1 MDISSMESD
10 SGIARSLSYFPAAVY
25 RWMQSR
31 VRARV
36 KSARILLLTT
46 TGIDSGEPQ
55 TVAMGYFED
64 GPDLVVIAS
73 NYGSDLHPTWY
84 RNMRARPLVGVQIEE
99 NLQEMMASTATS
111 SERAQLRVRLATE
124 DKQYGR
130 YQRNTAREIPI
141 VLLRPTELVAT
152 EHTISLVCGES
163 LDRYSEDTASVA
175 QADVSVMAASARNTD
190 REGESSG

>member
-1 MDISSMESD
+1 MDTSPMESD

-25 RWMQSR
+25 RWMQRR

-55 TVAMGYFED
+55 TVAMSYFED

-141 VLLRPTELVAT
+141 VLLHPTELVST
-152 EHTISLVCGES
+152 VQPISLLHVET
-163 LDRYSEDTASVA
+163 L
-175 QADVSVMAASARNTD
+175 
-190 REGESSG
+190 

>member
-10 SGIARSLSYFPAAVY
+10 SGNARSLSYFPAAIY
-25 RWMQSR
+25 RWMQR
-31 VRARV
+31 GVRARV

-55 TVAMGYFED
+55 TVAMSYFED

-73 NYGSDLHPTWY
+73 NYGSDQHPTWY
-84 RNMRARPLVGVQIEE
+84 RNMCARPLVSVQIEE
-99 NLQEMMASTATS
+99 NLRHVVASTATS
-111 SERAQLRVRLATE
+111 SERAHLRVRLATE

-141 VLLRPTELVAT
+141 VLLRPTELVST
-152 EHTISLVCGES
+152 EQHLSCVWGEP
-163 LDRYSEDTASVA
+163 
-175 QADVSVMAASARNTD
+175 
-190 REGESSG
+190 

>member
-1 MDISSMESD
+1 MDSSSMESD

-25 RWMQSR
+25 RWMQRR

-46 TGIDSGEPQ
+46 TGSDSGEPQ

-84 RNMRARPLVGVQIEE
+84 RNMRAHPLVGVQIEE
-99 NLQEMMASTATS
+99 NLREMMASTATS
-111 SERAQLRVRLATE
+111 SERIQLLVRLATE

-141 VLLRPTELVAT
+141 VLLRPTEPVSKVQ
-152 EHTISLVCGES
+152 HISLMHVET
-163 LDRYSEDTASVA
+163 L
-175 QADVSVMAASARNTD
+175 
-190 REGESSG
+190 

>member
-1 MDISSMESD
+1 MDSSSMESD
-10 SGIARSLSYFPAAVY
+10 SGNARSLSYFAAAAY
-25 RWMQSR
+25 HWMQRR

-55 TVAMGYFED
+55 TVAMSYFED

-84 RNMRARPLVGVQIEE
+84 RNMRACPLVGVQIEE
-99 NLQEMMASTATS
+99 NLRQMVASTATF

-141 VLLRPTELVAT
+141 VLLRPTEPALT
-152 EHTISLVCGES
+152 GQL
-163 LDRYSEDTASVA
+163 
-175 QADVSVMAASARNTD
+175 
-190 REGESSG
+190 

>member
-64 GPDLVVIAS
+64 GPDLGVIAS

-141 VLLRPTELVAT
+141 VLLRPTELVST
-152 EHTISLVCGES
+152 EQPISLVCGES

-175 QADVSVMAASARNTD
+175 QAGVSVMAASARNTD

>member
-1 MDISSMESD
+1 MDTSPMESD
-10 SGIARSLSYFPAAVY
+10 SGIARSIGYFPAVVY
-25 RWMQSR
+25 RWMQRR
-31 VRARV
+31 VRAHV

-130 YQRNTAREIPI
+130 YQRNTARESPI
-141 VLLRPTELVAT
+141 VLLRPTELVST
-152 EHTISLVCGES
+152 EQPISLVCGES

-175 QADVSVMAASARNTD
+175 QASVSVMAAYTQD
-190 REGESSG
+190 H

>member
-1 MDISSMESD
+1 MDTSSMESD
-10 SGIARSLSYFPAAVY
+10 SGIARSLGYFPAVVY
-25 RWMQSR
+25 RWMQRR

-46 TGIDSGEPQ
+46 TGVDSGEPQ

-73 NYGSDLHPTWY
+73 NYGSDQHPTWY

-99 NLQEMMASTATS
+99 NLRQMVASTATT
-111 SERAQLRVRLATE
+111 SERTQLRVRLAVE

-141 VLLRPTELVAT
+141 VLLRPTKLVST
-152 EHTISLVCGES
+152 GQHISLMSGEC

-175 QADVSVMAASARNTD
+175 QAGVSVTAANTQD
-190 REGESSG
+190 HWHGG